1 MESIGKI
8 FSHVHQDSKRLL
20 GLADCSSRNFSA
32 HIAHVSLV
40 MIRYNILASIKRT
53 LDYDTIGGLFG
64 DMYLG
69 VHELTVVEKIA
80 SLGKS
85 PEAEAP
91 RQVSVIKNYRYKAML
106 MELSLFDISL
116 SAKRRVF
123 SSSSENCDGLPF
135 TTLPLSL
142 CASHE
147 RDFLK

>member
-1 MESIGKI
+1 
-8 FSHVHQDSKRLL
+8 
-20 GLADCSSRNFSA
+20 
-32 HIAHVSLV
+32 
-40 MIRYNILASIKRT
+40 
-53 LDYDTIGGLFG
+53 
-64 DMYLG
+64 MYLG

-123 SSSSENCDGLPF
+123 SSSSEN
-135 TTLPLSL
+135 
-142 CASHE
+142 
-147 RDFLK
+147 

>member
-1 MESIGKI
+1 M
-8 FSHVHQDSKRLL
+8 KRNKF
-20 GLADCSSRNFSA
+20 LANSSQFLANSSGFVRDGFG
-32 HIAHVSLV
+32 
-40 MIRYNILASIKRT
+40 IRSGWVATR
-53 LDYDTIGGLFG
+53 
-64 DMYLG
+64 
-69 VHELTVVEKIA
+69 
-80 SLGKS
+80 KS

-123 SSSSENCDGLPF
+123 SSSSENFDGLPF